1 MGDSIF
7 LRYLPVPFLKYLYE
21 NDEQRFLEIYRR
33 HDYRH
38 PTLIW
43 NQSMRQTLEDTIK
56 DNARAFLADL
66 RWFANDP
73 EAFRTPGRIP
83 VFERSVNEI
92 VKYE

>member
-1 MGDSIF
+1 
-7 LRYLPVPFLKYLYE
+7 
-21 NDEQRFLEIYRR
+21 
-33 HDYRH
+33 
-38 PTLIW
+38 
-43 NQSMRQTLEDTIK
+43 MRQTLEDTIK

-73 EAFRTPGRIP
+73 EAFRIPKRIP